1 MRRYVTERL
10 IAESPDG
17 PRLLAGRRRDGRWVF
32 PFPQGPD
39 GDSLELAELPARGT
53 LWSFTVQRF
62 QPKSPFIPAAAE
74 FMPYAVGYVELP
86 GALIVEGRLAVDDF
100 SGLRIGMQMQVT
112 VQPVFFDAN
121 GEPIHTYAFA
131 PVVQLAAGVGEGRA

>member
-100 SGLRIGMQMQVT
+100 SELRIGMQMQVT